1 MYSKVKLFGHP
12 IHPMLVAF
20 PVAAYTGTLATFVV
34 YDVNGHPFWLNAA
47 IALNVAGV
55 CAAVLA
61 ALPGLVDWLFGI
73 PRRSGAKTV
82 GLFHA
87 FFNVAALGLFLA
99 SIDRYADSW
108 NAGAADPTFGL
119 VLSSAGVAAT
129 LMAGGLGWRLVQTYH
144 VGILLTPA
152 QEQDESAVQSMRP
165 IEPRRSA

>member
-108 NAGAADPTFGL
+108 NAGAADGRRTGMASRAD
-119 VLSSAGVAAT
+119 LSRRHPADAGAGAGRICRPVDAPDRAAPERVRT
-129 LMAGGLGWRLVQTYH
+129 SWR
-144 VGILLTPA
+144 
-152 QEQDESAVQSMRP
+152 
-165 IEPRRSA
+165 